1 MMFLNKRGEKLMEN
15 KLKKELKQILI
26 ALGVFLLF
34 AIFDKQ
40 IFSRSYLKI
49 DYTVFLHMLF
59 LMH

>member
-34 AIFDKQ
+34 TIFDKANLFPF
-40 IFSRSYLKI
+40 IFENRLY
-49 DYTVFLHMLF
+49 